1 MKNLILFFGEEKL
14 LIKDEVAKVKQ
25 KIVPKN
31 LEAINFIPL
40 DGKTVIEEDI
50 LKACNIVPMMSA
62 KKLVVVYD
70 ARFFES
76 EKTNQEDYF
85 LNELE
90 IIPDHTYLIF
100 TATKADKRRKIFK
113 MIKSKGIVREFNTPS
128 LKDKALWVQQR
139 IKLYGKSMDLKTAYF
154 IAEYTEDLYQTDS
167 ELRKI
172 AAFLAEKQTVEQN
185 DLSDIFYKSLE
196 GNIFEMMDCIGL
208 KKSTEAVEIINRLL
222 EQGEKGIVILYMISK
237 HVMNLITVK
246 SMQGLSFQE
255 ITEKSGLHP
264 FVIRKAI
271 KQSENFTLEE
281 LKKSLKLC
289 QDLDM
294 DIKKGR
300 IKERI
305 GLELLVTSIS

>member
-14 LIKDEVAKVKQ
+14 LIKEEVAKIKQ

-76 EKTNQEDYF
+76 EKTKQEDYF

-90 IIPDHTYLIF
+90 IIPDHTYLVF

>member
-14 LIKDEVAKVKQ
+14 LIKEEVAKIKQ

-76 EKTNQEDYF
+76 GKTNQEDYF

-100 TATKADKRRKIFK
+100 TATKADKRKKIFK
-113 MIKSKGIVREFNTPS
+113 MIKSKGIVREFNTLS

>member
-14 LIKDEVAKVKQ
+14 LIKEEVAKIKQ

-76 EKTNQEDYF
+76 EKTKQEDYF

-90 IIPDHTYLIF
+90 IIPDHTYLVF

-271 KQSENFTLEE
+271 KQSENFTLDE
-281 LKKSLKLC
+281 LKRSLKLC

-294 DIKKGR
+294 DIKMGK
-300 IKERI
+300 IQERI
-305 GLELLVTSIS
+305 GLELLVTNIS

>member
-14 LIKDEVAKVKQ
+14 LIKEEVAKIKQ

-76 EKTNQEDYF
+76 EKTKQEDYF

-100 TATKADKRRKIFK
+100 TATKADKRKKIFK
-113 MIKSKGIVREFNTPS
+113 MIKSKGIVREFNTLS

-154 IAEYTEDLYQTDS
+154 IAEYTADLYQTDS

-185 DLSDIFYKSLE
+185 NLSDIFYKSLE

-208 KKSTEAVEIINRLL
+208 KKSTEAVKIINRLL

-300 IKERI
+300 IQERI
-305 GLELLVTSIS
+305 GLELLVTNIS